1 MTWIFYIKCKLQS
14 SGPNF
19 DNCFVFGSRSVFV
32 LLLMNESCFLVAK
45 LGCLQCVID
54 LCNEIYD
61 KLQQPPLKFHKILI
75 TLSSNISKND
85 TFTLEFYKCNW

>member
-1 MTWIFYIKCKLQS
+1 
-14 SGPNF
+14 
-19 DNCFVFGSRSVFV
+19 
-32 LLLMNESCFLVAK
+32 MNESCFLVAK

-75 TLSSNISKND
+75 TLSSNISKM
-85 TFTLEFYKCNW
+85 TLSPLSFINAIDKYIPSHIKTPIFLNIPLGN